1 MKEASTFFN
10 EGYMKVIRNIFK
22 KEFEKEEKNK
32 GNLISTNFKI
42 TMEEIKK
49 SEGKIKNLG
58 KEICDLKSSL
68 EFTENVLEEK
78 DKRLEERCE
87 NMETELQEFY
97 DKKIDPEYVYNK
109 LGGLEDR
116 SRRSNPRIGGVTE
129 KKGETWEQC
138 EKEIQKIFK
147 EKLGLE
153 NINIE
158 RAHHSKG
165 KTSSNKPGTIACKL
179 LCYKQKKG
187 VLENAKKLKGSNIFI
202 N

>member
-10 EGYMKVIRNIFK
+10 EGNMKVIRKIFK
-22 KEFEKEEKNK
+22 EELEKEKKNI

-49 SEGKIKNLG
+49 SEDKIKNLG
-58 KEICDLKSSL
+58 KEISDLKSSL

-78 DKRLEERCE
+78 DKKLEERCE

-97 DKKIDPEYVYNK
+97 DKQIDPEYVYNK

-116 SRRSNPRIGGVTE
+116 SRRSNLRIGGVTE

-153 NINIE
+153 NVNIE
-158 RAHHSKG
+158 RAHHLKG
-165 KTSSNKPGTIACKL
+165 KTSSNKPGTIVCKL
-179 LCYKQKKG
+179 LCYK
-187 VLENAKKLKGSNIFI
+187 
-202 N
+202 

>member
-10 EGYMKVIRNIFK
+10 EGNMKVIRKIFK
-22 KEFEKEEKNK
+22 EELEKEEKNI

-49 SEGKIKNLG
+49 SEDKIKNLG
-58 KEICDLKSSL
+58 KEISYLKSSL

-78 DKRLEERCE
+78 DKKLEERCE

-97 DKKIDPEYVYNK
+97 DKQIDPEYVYNK

-116 SRRSNPRIGGVTE
+116 SRRSNLRIGGVTE

-153 NINIE
+153 NVNIE
-158 RAHHSKG
+158 RAHHLKG
-165 KTSSNKPGTIACKL
+165 KTSSNKPGTIVCKL
-179 LCYKQKKG
+179 LCYK
-187 VLENAKKLKGSNIFI
+187 
-202 N
+202 

>member
-22 KEFEKEEKNK
+22 KEFEKEEKNI

-116 SRRSNPRIGGVTE
+116 SRRSNPRIGGVY
-129 KKGETWEQC
+129 
-138 EKEIQKIFK
+138 F
-147 EKLGLE
+147 
-153 NINIE
+153 
-158 RAHHSKG
+158 
-165 KTSSNKPGTIACKL
+165 
-179 LCYKQKKG
+179 Y
-187 VLENAKKLKGSNIFI
+187 
-202 N
+202 